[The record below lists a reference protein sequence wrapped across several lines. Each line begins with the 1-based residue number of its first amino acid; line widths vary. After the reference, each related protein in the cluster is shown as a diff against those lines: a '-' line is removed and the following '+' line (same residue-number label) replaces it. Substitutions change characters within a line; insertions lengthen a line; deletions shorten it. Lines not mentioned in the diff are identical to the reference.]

1 MDARRSTTGY
11 YIFLGDLLISWKSEK
26 ESIILRS
33 STEAKYKAIG
43 VTVCEITWLLAL
55 LKDLE
60 VTHP

>member
-1 MDARRSTTGY
+1 MDARSSTTGY
-11 YIFLGDLLISWKSEK
+11 YIFLGDSLISSKSEK
-26 ESIILRS
+26 QSIISRS
-33 STEAKYKAIG
+33 STEAEYKVIG